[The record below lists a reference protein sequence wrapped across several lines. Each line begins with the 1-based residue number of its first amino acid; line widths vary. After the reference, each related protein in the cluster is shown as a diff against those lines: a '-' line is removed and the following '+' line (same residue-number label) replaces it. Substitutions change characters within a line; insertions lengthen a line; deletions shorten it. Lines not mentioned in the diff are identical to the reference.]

1 MNFHCLRHFS
11 LQTKITHIP
20 RSLDECPSLETLD
33 LIDNSLF
40 EEEETWLLEHFKD
53 VLISDFD
60 DDYDYE

>member
-1 MNFHCLRHFS
+1 MRRNL
-11 LQTKITHIP
+11 KIAFLMDP
-20 RSLDECPSLETLD
+20 LETLD